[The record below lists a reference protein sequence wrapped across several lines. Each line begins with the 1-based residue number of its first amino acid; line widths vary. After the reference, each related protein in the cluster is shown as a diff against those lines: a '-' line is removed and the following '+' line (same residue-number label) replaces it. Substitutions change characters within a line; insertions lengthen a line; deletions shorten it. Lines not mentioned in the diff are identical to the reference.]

1 MPVRASLDKFIGL
14 AEMEARFR
22 RTAGAMNA
30 EVLKGL
36 ANVVADASP
45 VDTGTYVMAHAV
57 YEGTDLGSIPAVY
70 ISLGRPGGQDADM
83 YRGLGRDRLHRQ
95 IDALETDEPNFIMGN
110 ESEHRRDVERRWYYE
125 VFSQAA
131 AAGPGIVQ
139 AAAAKLGL
147 VPKG

>member
-1 MPVRASLDKFIGL
+1 MPVQITKQLLTA
-14 AEMEARFR
+14 AEIEARFR

-36 ANVVADASP
+36 ANVIADASP

-57 YEGTDLGSIPAVY
+57 YEGTDVGNIPAIY
-70 ISLGRPGGQDADM
+70 DSLGRQGGQDGDM

-95 IDALETDEPNFIMGN
+95 IEALDTDEPNFIMGN
-110 ESEHRRDVERRWYYE
+110 ESEHRGNVEQRWGYR
-125 VFSQAA
+125 VFSKAA
-131 AAGPGIVQ
+131 MAGPSIVK